1 MLQWNSGENRQCQKT
16 SNITKSENLSIEP
29 PIVGFKDFK
38 TFVHFKKSNQVF
50 NKSAVQSILVFS

>member
-1 MLQWNSGENRQCQKT
+1 MLELLPHSFKKR
-16 SNITKSENLSIEP
+16 TKSENLSIEP

-50 NKSAVQSILVFS
+50 NTSAVQSILVFS